1 MTKRHETY
9 AALVQGRFYDPFS
22 VLGPH
27 KVGNARVVR
36 TLQPQARTV
45 DLIDGD
51 GNLLAAMERVH
62 ADGLFAAAMPPRKR
76 RYKLRVT
83 LHDGDSVD
91 IEDPYRFA
99 TTLGDLDLYLLGE
112 GSDRK
117 IYEKLGS
124 KICRID
130 GISGTRFAVWAPN
143 AGRVSVVGDFCHW
156 DGRYFPMR
164 SLGNSGVW
172 EVFIPGL
179 EGGTLYKYELKNA
192 HGTKWL
198 ATAKQVQV
206 WREKFW

>member
-130 GISGTRFAVWAPN
+130 GISGTRFAVWAAVWAPN
-143 AGRVSVVGDFCHW
+143 ASRVSVIGDFNDW
-156 DGRYFPMR
+156 DGRRHVMR
-164 SLGNSGVW
+164 LHPANGIWEIFVPGVTA
-172 EVFIPGL
+172 GARYT
-179 EGGTLYKYELKNA
+179 GKYSFRA
-192 HGTKWL
+192 
-198 ATAKQVQV
+198 
-206 WREKFW
+206 